1 MENWGL
7 IICNEANMLL
17 DDKNCS
23 YQTKLTVAFII
34 SHEIA
39 HMWFGN
45 LVTMVSFWLA
55 YG

>member
-7 IICNEANMLL
+7 AIYFEKYFLYEQNTTSQFIEQLI
-17 DDKNCS
+17 
-23 YQTKLTVAFII
+23 VRII

-45 LVTMVSFWLA
+45 LGKIA
-55 YG
+55 